1 VTSRYPAL
9 TATMQTRNHSQPK
22 SKLTSPHNT
31 KRKRELTM
39 DYTLGFVTTDYAD
52 ILSVEERDME
62 TMSIEALSVEMLIEE
77 LLS

>member
-1 VTSRYPAL
+1 
-9 TATMQTRNHSQPK
+9 MQTRNHSQPK

-39 DYTLGFVTTDYAD
+39 DHTLGFVTTDYSD
-52 ILSVEERDME
+52 ILSVEEREME

-77 LLS
+77 LLN

>member
-1 VTSRYPAL
+1 
-9 TATMQTRNHSQPK
+9 
-22 SKLTSPHNT
+22 
-31 KRKRELTM
+31 M